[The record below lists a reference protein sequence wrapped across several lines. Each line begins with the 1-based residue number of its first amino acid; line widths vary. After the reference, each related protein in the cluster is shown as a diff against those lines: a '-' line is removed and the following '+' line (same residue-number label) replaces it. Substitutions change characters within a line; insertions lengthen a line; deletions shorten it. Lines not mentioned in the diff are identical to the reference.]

1 MLRDGWRGHGLPG
14 AQPGAGMERRNL
26 GALRQGTGVEM
37 GAEEPGAGKGTKSRS
52 AAGESDPRVG
62 VLLSVV
68 SHTKLDSGAPGR
80 EKGSCPSDLGYLF
93 IWGGG
98 GRAGHAGPGRGWA
111 TISARLL

>member
-52 AAGESDPRVG
+52 AAGESDPRVR